1 MQNSSNDNDLDVF
14 LREMQDVTPI
24 EQDNTPAAS
33 KKAPTLA
40 QQLKRQALEKTSRE
54 DAIPFSTEIRHAM
67 SPFDEICYKKE
78 GVQNKV
84 FKNLRL
90 GKYPIDSTLHITVSD
105 LDKAR
110 VLVYDAITEGHKRG
124 LRNLLIRHG
133 LGKNDKP
140 YPARLKSAINQWLPQ
155 MEAVIA
161 CHSALKGHGGLAS
174 TYVLLKKNE
183 AEKHANRELHR
194 KK

>member
-24 EQDNTPAAS
+24 EQDDTPAAS

-54 DAIPFSTEIRHAM
+54 DAIPFSTEIRHAL
-67 SPFDEICYKKE
+67 SPFDEINYKKD
-78 GVQNKV
+78 GVQDKV

-90 GKYPIDSTLHITVSD
+90 GKYPIDSTLHIRED
-105 LDKAR
+105 LNEQFSFTTPSK
-110 VLVYDAITEGHKRG
+110 GHKRG

-155 MEAVIA
+155 MDASLHVI
-161 CHSALKGHGGLAS
+161 L
-174 TYVLLKKNE
+174 
-183 AEKHANRELHR
+183 R
-194 KK
+194 